1 MLTKIIIT
9 IITGILIGTISN
21 LLSTLIIE
29 KIHCRNQKKFKKTK
43 WPVVF
48 NEIGHFVNTDE
59 KLNTR
64 ALQFIW

>member
-29 KIHCRNQKKFKKTK
+29 KIHCRNQKKF
-43 WPVVF
+43 
-48 NEIGHFVNTDE
+48 
-59 KLNTR
+59 
-64 ALQFIW
+64 